1 MSLKWIPLA
10 NNMISKHFLKSFT
23 TICNSPEPNLANA
36 ALLIST
42 LEYPNLDVSKSL
54 NQLDQMGIKA
64 LRRLSDSTSDDPLTQ
79 INLLNDY
86 IFKEEGFKGNKKNYD
101 DPRNHLLN
109 AVIERRTGIPITLG
123 IVYIEIA
130 QRAGVRVAGVNFPG
144 HFLLRIPYRTGA
156 ADTVDTDLIVDPF
169 NAGSILSE
177 TDCKLLLQ
185 HNLGTQ
191 TIFDRSSLA
200 QATKRQIIIRILM
213 NLKRLYIKTRFFDQ
227 GRTIID
233 LLLAI
238 NPSATSELRDRG
250 LLAYHLNDFS
260 AALRDLES
268 YLRFTSQREDQL
280 KNSEYAEIWEHIKTL
295 RRRVANLN

>member
-1 MSLKWIPLA
+1 
-10 NNMISKHFLKSFT
+10 
-23 TICNSPEPNLANA
+23 
-36 ALLIST
+36 
-42 LEYPNLDVSKSL
+42 
-54 NQLDQMGIKA
+54 
-64 LRRLSDSTSDDPLTQ
+64 
-79 INLLNDY
+79 
-86 IFKEEGFKGNKKNYD
+86 
-101 DPRNHLLN
+101 
-109 AVIERRTGIPITLG
+109 
-123 IVYIEIA
+123 
-130 QRAGVRVAGVNFPG
+130 
-144 HFLLRIPYRTGA
+144 
-156 ADTVDTDLIVDPF
+156 
-169 NAGSILSE
+169 
-177 TDCKLLLQ
+177 
-185 HNLGTQ
+185 
-191 TIFDRSSLA
+191 
-200 QATKRQIIIRILM
+200 M